1 MVRLVEKN
9 KIIIFGCNSL
19 SVAVASQLEE
29 RGCDFQL
36 VAHDT
41 TCIES
46 MADRGYSALE
56 ADYTD
61 DDKLKELGV
70 GLDVAIIF
78 AFFELDSKNVF
89 LTISV
94 KDLDPDVWV
103 IALTQSDDSANK
115 LRAAGV
121 SKVINPYEISG
132 RKIHDLLKRPLIA
145 EVIENVV
152 FGKNYLNL
160 SELTVDKGSFLDGKM
175 LGTLELSKHYDLV
188 LIGVVDRELG
198 DEFIFLSSGF
208 DHKLDHGDVLVVIG
222 PPEELERLREDAS
235 VVA

>member
-1 MVRLVEKN
+1 
-9 KIIIFGCNSL
+9 
-19 SVAVASQLEE
+19 
-29 RGCDFQL
+29 
-36 VAHDT
+36 
-41 TCIES
+41 

-94 KDLDPDVWV
+94 KDLDPDVRV

-132 RKIHDLLKRPLIA
+132 RKIHDMLKRPLIA

-175 LGTLELSKHYDLV
+175 LGALELSKHYDLV

-198 DEFIFLSSGF
+198 DEFIFLSSGL

-222 PPEELERLREDAS
+222 PPEELERLRQDAS
-235 VVA
+235 MVA